1 MKKIMLVIVTL
12 VLLTACAPAPTYD
25 IQATIAMGMD
35 QTRAAEPTATFT
47 PEPTPDIQ
55 ATINAGIA
63 ATQAAQP
70 SPTFPPAPTETD
82 IPQPTATSTPQVE
95 ASYAVFLDK
104 YKANFEAMKSKMS
117 TPVTSTIHK
126 IDFEENELGT
136 SSLLIETTGNASDI
150 SATLLGF
157 TIGVLTGLMSEQP
170 GDSDYVPIVLPEDLE
185 LVRLVFRDEALIERG
200 HFFTTWAEILDY
212 NNKRI
217 EFIDMFNNSDWDLP

>member
-1 MKKIMLVIVTL
+1 MKKVMFVIVIL
-12 VLLTACAPAPTYD
+12 SLLTACGPAPTYD

-70 SPTFPPAPTETD
+70 IPTSPPAPTETEL
-82 IPQPTATSTPQVE
+82 PQPIATSTPQVE

-104 YKANFEAMKSKMS
+104 YKANFEAMKSNMT

-126 IDFEENELGT
+126 IDFEENDSGT
-136 SSLLIETTGNASDI
+136 STLWIETAGNASDI
-150 SATLLGF
+150 SPTLLGF
-157 TIGVLTGLMSEQP
+157 TVGVLTGLMSAQP
-170 GDSDYVPIVLPEDLE
+170 GDPDYVPIVLPEDLE
-185 LVRLVFRDEALIERG
+185 LVRLVFRDEALVERG
-200 HFFTTWAEILDY
+200 HFFTTWAELLEY
-212 NNKRI
+212 NNKQI
-217 EFIDMFNNSDWDLP
+217 EFIDVFNNSDWDLP

>member
-70 SPTFPPAPTETD
+70 SPTSLPTPTSPPTPTETE
-82 IPQPTATSTPQVE
+82 IPQVE
-95 ASYAVFLDK
+95 ASYAAFLDK
-104 YKANFEAMKSKMS
+104 YKANFEAMKSNMT

-126 IDFEENELGT
+126 IDFEENDTGT
-136 SSLLIETTGNASDI
+136 STLWIETTGNASDI
-150 SATLLGF
+150 SPTLLGF
-157 TIGVLTGLMSEQP
+157 TIGVLTGLISKNP
-170 GDSDYVPIVLPEDLE
+170 SDPDYVPVALPENLE
-185 LVRLVFRDEALIERG
+185 LFRLVFRDETLTERG
-200 HFFTTWAEILDY
+200 HFFTTWAEMLDY
-212 NNKRI
+212 SNKRI

>member
-1 MKKIMLVIVTL
+1 MKKIMFVIVIL
-12 VLLTACAPAPTYD
+12 VLLTACAPTPTYD

-70 SPTFPPAPTETD
+70 SPTAPPTPTSPPTPTETD
-82 IPQPTATSTPQVE
+82 IPQVE

-117 TPVTSTIHK
+117 TPVTSTLHRIG
-126 IDFEENELGT
+126 FEENELGT
-136 SSLLIETTGNASDI
+136 STLWIETTGNASDI
-150 SATLLGF
+150 SPTLLGF
-157 TIGVLTGLMSEQP
+157 TIGVLTGLISKNP
-170 GDSDYVPIVLPEDLE
+170 SDPDYVPVALPENLDLF
-185 LVRLVFRDEALIERG
+185 RLVFRDETLTERG
-200 HFFTTWAEILDY
+200 HFFTTWAEMLDY
-212 NNKRI
+212 SNKRI

>member
-1 MKKIMLVIVTL
+1 MKKIMFVIVIL

-70 SPTFPPAPTETD
+70 SPTSPPTPTSPPIPTETD
-82 IPQPTATSTPQVE
+82 IPQVE
-95 ASYAVFLDK
+95 ASYAAFLDN

-136 SSLLIETTGNASDI
+136 STLWIETTGYASDI
-150 SATLLGF
+150 SATLLGY
-157 TIGVLTGLMSEQP
+157 TIGVLTGLISEQP

-185 LVRLVFRDEALIERG
+185 LVRLVFRDEALVERG
-200 HFFTTWAEILDY
+200 HFFTTWAEMLDY

>member
-1 MKKIMLVIVTL
+1 MKKIMFVIVTL
-12 VLLTACAPAPTYD
+12 ALLTACAPTPTTD

-47 PEPTPDIQ
+47 PEPTPDIE

-70 SPTFPPAPTETD
+70 SPTSPPAPTETE
-82 IPQPTATSTPQVE
+82 IPQVE
-95 ASYAVFLDK
+95 ASYAAFLDK

-117 TPVTSTIHK
+117 TPVTATIHK

-136 SSLLIETTGNASDI
+136 STLWIETTGNESDI
-150 SATLLGF
+150 SATLLGY
-157 TIGVLTGLMSEQP
+157 TIGVLTGLMSANP
-170 GDSDYVPIVLPEDLE
+170 DDPDYLANMLPEDLE
-185 LVRLVFRDEALIERG
+185 LVRLVFRDETLVERG
-200 HFFTTWAEILDY
+200 HFFTTWAEMLDY